1 MSTFNIYLIGV
12 GGQGI
17 GLLSETLLRAVD
29 HAGQAAVAVD
39 THGLAQRGG
48 VVVSQIRVGRTA
60 GTPLIPAHR
69 ADLVVALERHEALR
83 GVNTASCEGG
93 TLVYYD
99 TVWQPLGVRTGAAAQ
114 VSAADLASACE
125 ARKVRLVRVHDPDL
139 GDARQQNML
148 VLRIIDRE
156 GMLPGVNK
164 EDYLK
169 AMDDLMAG
177 EMLAANRQLFLA

>member
-48 VVVSQIRVGRTA
+48 IVVSRIRVGQAT
-60 GTPLIPAHR
+60 GTPLIPAHQ

-83 GVNTASCEGG
+83 ALSAVSRPGG
-93 TLVYYD
+93 SLVYYD
-99 TVWQPLGVRTGAAAQ
+99 TVWQPLAVRTGDADE
-114 VSAADLASACE
+114 VSTADLETACRE
-125 ARKVRLVRVHDPDL
+125 RKVRLLRVHDPDL
-139 GDARQQNML
+139 ADARQQNMR
-148 VLRIIDRE
+148 VLQRIDRE
-156 GMLPGVNK
+156 GLVPGVNQA
-164 EDYLK
+164 DYLQ
-169 AMDDLMAG
+169 AMADLMG
-177 EMLAANRQLFLA
+177 GQMLESNRRLFLH